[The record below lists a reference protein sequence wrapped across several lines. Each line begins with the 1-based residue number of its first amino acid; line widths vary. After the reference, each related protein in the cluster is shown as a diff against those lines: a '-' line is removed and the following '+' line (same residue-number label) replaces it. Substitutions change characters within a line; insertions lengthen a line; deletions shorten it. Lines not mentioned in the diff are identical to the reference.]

1 MRQDMTKALLFRIFA
16 ASGFVLGSIV
26 PALSGQ
32 ATTSFA
38 VSANVQS
45 SCSVTA
51 GALAFGS
58 YIASSGTPND
68 ASSNVI
74 VTCTSGLAYT
84 VALDGGTNT
93 ATVNA
98 RAMTDGSAHN
108 LTYALYTASNHTT
121 LWGDGNLSTA
131 TVSGTGNG
139 LAQTL
144 AVFGRIPV
152 SQFVTAGGYTDSV
165 GVTVNY

>member
-1 MRQDMTKALLFRIFA
+1 MTKSKLFLFAGLAALLILP
-16 ASGFVLGSIV
+16 VLAGR
-26 PALSGQ
+26 ALAGQ

-45 SCSVTA
+45 SCSVSA

-58 YIASSGTPND
+58 YLATSGTPND
-68 ASSNVI
+68 ATSNI
-74 VTCTSGLAYT
+74 LVTCTSGLAYT

-98 RAMTDGSAHN
+98 RAMTDGLTHN
-108 LTYALYTASNHTT
+108 LSYALYTASNHST
-121 LWGDGNLSTA
+121 LWGDGTLTTST
-131 TVSGTGNG
+131 VGGTGNG
-139 LAQTL
+139 AAQTL
-144 AVFGRIPV
+144 PVYGRIPV
-152 SQFVTAGGYTDSV
+152 SQFVSAGSYTDSV

>member
-1 MRQDMTKALLFRIFA
+1 MTKELLVRFVI
-16 ASGFVLGSIV
+16 ASGFVASLMC
-26 PALSGQ
+26 PALAGQ

-68 ASSNVI
+68 ASSNVV

-98 RAMTDGSAHN
+98 RAMTDGSSHN

-121 LWGDGNLSTA
+121 IWGDGNLSTS

-139 LAQTL
+139 AAQTL
-144 AVFGRIPV
+144 PVFGRIPV
-152 SQFVTAGGYTDSV
+152 SQFVVAGGYTDSV